1 MPTLLIVAAEPWASL
16 LERFAALGRAYGQAA
31 LNVLAALLVMLVGW
45 ALAALLAR
53 LANALLRLFRLENI
67 LRRVLRPRTVTPR
80 DPAGIVAWA
89 VYWLVLSGAA
99 MLALEVLGFSLA
111 ASVADRLA
119 EVVPR
124 IVTSAFL
131 FAVGALIALVL
142 GGITRR
148 FLVSADVR
156 AARFTGQVVS
166 ALLTGIAA
174 LLALDQLGFAAQFVM
189 AVGITAVA
197 SAGLGLALA
206 FGLGCRDLARDFLV
220 EYLRSLEDAGPQR
233 PA

>member
-1 MPTLLIVAAEPWASL
+1 M
-16 LERFAALGRAYGQAA
+16 R
-31 LNVLAALLVMLVGW
+31 
-45 ALAALLAR
+45 
-53 LANALLRLFRLENI
+53 
-67 LRRVLRPRTVTPR
+67 R

-89 VYWLVLSGAA
+89 LYWVVLTGAA

-131 FAVGALIALVL
+131 FAVGALIALAL

-156 AARFTGQVVS
+156 AARFMGQVVS
-166 ALLTGIAA
+166 AVLTGIAA

-189 AVGITAVA
+189 AVGIAAVA
-197 SAGLGLALA
+197 SAGVGLALA

-220 EYLRSLEDAGPQR
+220 EYLRSLEDDGPQR